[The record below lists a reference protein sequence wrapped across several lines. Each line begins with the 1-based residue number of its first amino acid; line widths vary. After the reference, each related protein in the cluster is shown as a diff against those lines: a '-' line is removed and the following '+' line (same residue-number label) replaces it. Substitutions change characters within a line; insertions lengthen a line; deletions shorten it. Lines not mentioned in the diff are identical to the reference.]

1 MFVHISASTQRSQKK
16 VLGPLGLE
24 LQIAASLLI
33 WVLRIKLCKGPLQEQ
48 RILLTAEL

>member
-1 MFVHISASTQRSQKK
+1 MFVHISASIQGSQKK

-33 WVLRIKLCKGPLQEQ
+33 WVLRVKLCKGPLQEQ
-48 RILLTAEL
+48 HILSTAEL

>member
-1 MFVHISASTQRSQKK
+1 MFVHISASTQGNQK

>member
-1 MFVHISASTQRSQKK
+1 MFVHISASTQGSQKK